1 MKRFYHAAL
10 AAICTIV
17 TLGVTQPAQAANW
30 LMLQGTEPSD
40 AAPRARVWGFI
51 QPEYQ
56 SDNSTANAGG
66 AYVPPKLI
74 RPNLTS
80 QESFNVFR
88 ARIGVRGIALPLDS
102 NVNYFFLAEFGN
114 NGITAKQGSSVK
126 LTDASVTLSHIK
138 RARIRIGLF
147 KTPGAEEGLQAIH
160 VFDYVNFTEITN
172 GVLLERFPNKVYTG
186 NQGFQTLPAQFA
198 FNTFDRPVG
207 AFRDVGVQVF
217 DAILKGDWEHSYA
230 VMWGNG
236 NGLNFSDNDDNKDIY
251 LYWSSEKIFAGKGPR
266 RQGMK
271 FFVWMQD
278 GKRTADLTSAG
289 GHNPVEY
296 DRERK
301 GIGFKYLKK
310 PWRVSAEY
318 IDAEGM
324 IFVGPDKASFGFLAP
339 AVGNPTNASNGAFA
353 NASGWYVEGGW
364 YIPNSR
370 WELDLRYDTMDRL
383 EGATGEHKFKKLTL
397 GAQYHIN
404 KKTRLMF
411 NIEERDFRAINF
423 ADGVGANANL
433 DGVDTRYSIQL
444 TSIF

>member
-56 SDNSTANAGG
+56 SDNSTANASG
-66 AYVPPKLI
+66 AYIPPKLI

-80 QESFNVFR
+80 QSTFNVFR

-126 LTDASVTLSHIK
+126 LTDASVTLNHIK

-147 KTPGAEEGLQAIH
+147 KYPGAEEGLQAIH
-160 VFDYVNFTEITN
+160 VFDYVNFTEASN
-172 GVLLERFPNKVYTG
+172 GLLLERFPNRTFAG
-186 NQGFQTLPAQFA
+186 ANIAAQTLPPNTA
-198 FNTFDRPVG
+198 FNNFDRPVG

-217 DAILKGDWEHSYA
+217 DAMRKGDWEHSYA

-251 LYWSSEKIFAGKGPR
+251 LYWSSEKIFSGKGPR

-271 FFVWMQD
+271 FFAWTQT
-278 GKRTADLTSAG
+278 GKRTYDGNNDAAEE
-289 GHNPVEY
+289 EY
-296 DRERK
+296 DRDRK

-310 PWRVSAEY
+310 PWRVTAEY
-318 IDAEGM
+318 IDAEGV
-324 IFVGPDKASFGFLAP
+324 IFVGPDKASFGFLPP
-339 AVGNPTNASNGAFA
+339 AVGVPTNENNGLNAK
-353 NASGWYVEGGW
+353 ASGWYVEGGW
-364 YIPNSR
+364 YIPNSK

-383 EGATGEHKFKKLTL
+383 EGASAETKFKKLTL
-397 GAQYHIN
+397 GAQYHLN
-404 KKTRLMF
+404 KKARLMF

-423 ADGVGANANL
+423 ADGAGPNANL